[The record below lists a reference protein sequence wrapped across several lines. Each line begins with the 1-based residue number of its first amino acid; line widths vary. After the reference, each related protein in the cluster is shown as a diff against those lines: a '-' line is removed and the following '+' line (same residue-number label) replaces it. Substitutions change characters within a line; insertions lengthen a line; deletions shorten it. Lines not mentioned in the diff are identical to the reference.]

1 MVQNESEKDAD
12 HNFSGQ
18 LLLAAGS
25 LLLDFFPSVGA
36 NSGSSYRTVKAKGG
50 QFWLSVSKGCAGS
63 VPFWLFRI
71 DSVN

>member
-25 LLLDFFPSVGA
+25 LLLDFFHLLEPILA
-36 NSGSSYRTVKAKGG
+36 H
-50 QFWLSVSKGCAGS
+50 
-63 VPFWLFRI
+63 RI
-71 DSVN
+71 ER